1 MECKR
6 GSYAKS
12 TNAASHSSTDTAQ
25 CLLTG
30 ALATQTVTAGYYLAM
45 DAVLISQVAYL
56 AGRARHQRRASVLHL
71 ENVED
76 GVSEPGEARPAG
88 GEGLN
93 APLLGGAYSS
103 SSSSSIS
110 SMSSRPRTTAVA
122 ALTAAPLMW
131 LMSTS
136 LPSPPPFAHGLGS
149 HTRTQGGPGVV
160 PPCGGGAHSPA
171 QAQIGMALGW
181 LSAACYLASRVSQL
195 RKNAARGES
204 GGSGLA
210 VTMFATAVLAN
221 GLYGTS
227 VLLRLISSGGRPG
240 DWAHAAPWLVGSLG
254 VMMLD
259 IVLATQAHRAA
270 ASAVRETHAAAHEV
284 PAATE
289 GYVPPPAAR

>member
-1 MECKR
+1 
-6 GSYAKS
+6 
-12 TNAASHSSTDTAQ
+12 
-25 CLLTG
+25 
-30 ALATQTVTAGYYLAM
+30 VTAGYYLAM

-56 AGRARHQRRASVLHL
+56 AGRARHRRRATVLHL

-88 GEGLN
+88 GDGLN
-93 APLLGGAYSS
+93 DGLHAPLLGGGD
-103 SSSSSIS
+103 SIES
-110 SMSSRPRTTAVA
+110 RPSSRARGTTAVA

-131 LMSTS
+131 LASMS
-136 LPSPPPFAHGLGS
+136 SPPPHAHGLGS
-149 HTRTQGGPGVV
+149 HARTQGGPGVV
-160 PPCGGGAHSPA
+160 PPCGGGQHSAA

-204 GGSGLA
+204 GGTGLA
-210 VTMFATAVLAN
+210 FTMFATAVLAN

-259 IVLATQAHRAA
+259 IVLATQAHRSSSAA
-270 ASAVRETHAAAHEV
+270 AARGADAAVHEVAAA
-284 PAATE
+284 AD
-289 GYVPPPAAR
+289 GYVPPLEAR